1 MPYPDCGDAT
11 RGKMKTPLDW
21 RHVDARGRRLARLAV
36 SQSAGKSH
44 HWQRAAWLLAG
55 RRQHTPLR
63 ILADARGR
71 RAHCNGA
78 PDLHGRRSEVQP
90 FKYAFGGEPAP
101 RDYGRTIADGALL
114 ILLAC
119 FGLAEHGHETTPEV
133 MQFAFV
139 SMWLYGWVRS
149 LDCPVQGALWW
160 GGALGL
166 LALASSPPL
175 AVALLAGSLL
185 WMLFTREFRPAFS
198 FRLGIAIA
206 LGVMVLWLGAA
217 WSAFPENTH
226 HYLRAW
232 SAGGVERFNAFSA
245 RALIYALK
253 NLPLFAWP

>member
-1 MPYPDCGDAT
+1 MGLPACVWQSAHEAGHCPPHCFRNAGVAALDAARDLCCVCLIRTVGT
-11 RGKMKTPLDW
+11 RPVEKGRRRWIW

-133 MQFAFV
+133 MQFACV

-185 WMLFTREFRPAFS
+185 WMLFTREFRP
-198 FRLGIAIA
+198 
-206 LGVMVLWLGAA
+206 
-217 WSAFPENTH
+217 
-226 HYLRAW
+226 
-232 SAGGVERFNAFSA
+232 
-245 RALIYALK
+245 
-253 NLPLFAWP
+253 